1 MACKKTKIRRLCV
14 ATSGACALA
23 FATSALHVFD
33 STREIAVGQTPPDV
47 QASDSVS
54 SNASLPSASDLTT
67 ELTTAP
73 KANLD
78 PFNLSVGA
86 KSGAASPN
94 VASPGLASPGDSQL
108 ASLRSQMQ
116 ALQSRLQKTPT
127 SLEEQNEQRQII
139 NELASIQAQIQRL
152 EATTGNFAAYRQA
165 RDLQA
170 GLLPPNDPTTAMNA
184 MTQGYN
190 RRDAFDANA
199 SAGIS
204 REQILNASGLD
215 SNVLAARFGG
225 AQISEAEAGL
235 LREQKEGLTQQYR
248 QIQQTLRALQPGDEA
263 LATNLRQE
271 QATILEQL
279 KEIDSKLSNAP
290 QAPTVPPFDAASDR
304 FNADQF
310 SVPPAN
316 RLPNFTDATTPLG
329 DLAARM
335 QKVNQAAQLLREA
348 GLVQLA
354 NYAANEA
361 PRLADPNFVETSLT
375 PGAWSESDGLA
386 ETRNNPF
393 QQITPRDLEKIT
405 SSVDELKAKIDAL
418 TETATNVEA
427 QLKLLTRV
435 SGYVATPE
443 GAPTPIDVPTQ
454 EDAPKEEA
462 PTSEDATPNENPQE
476 DEQKDGFIGYL

>member
-1 MACKKTKIRRLCV
+1 MACKKTTIRRLCV

-23 FATSALHVFD
+23 FATAALPVFD
-33 STREIAVGQTPPDV
+33 STRELAVGQTPTPDS
-47 QASDSVS
+47 QASAPVS
-54 SNASLPSASDLTT
+54 PN
-67 ELTTAP
+67 
-73 KANLD
+73 ANLD
-78 PFNLSVGA
+78 PFKLSVGA
-86 KSGAASPN
+86 KPGAPYPN
-94 VASPGLASPGDSQL
+94 AAPSDDSQL
-108 ASLRSQMQ
+108 AALRSQMQ
-116 ALQSRLQKTPT
+116 ALQARLQKAPT

-139 NELASIQAQIQRL
+139 NELASVQAQIQRL

-170 GLLPPNDPTTAMNA
+170 GLLPSNDPTSAMNA

-215 SNVLAARFGG
+215 SNVLAARVGG
-225 AQISEAEAGL
+225 AQISEAEASL

-290 QAPTVPPFDAASDR
+290 QAPTIPSFDASS
-304 FNADQF
+304 ADQF
-310 SVPPAN
+310 SVPPEN
-316 RLPNFTDATTPLG
+316 RLPNFMDATTPLG
-329 DLAARM
+329 DIAARIR
-335 QKVNQAAQLLREA
+335 KANQAAQLLREA

-375 PGAWSESDGLA
+375 PGAWFESDGLA

-393 QQITPRDLEKIT
+393 QQITPQDLEGIT
-405 SSVDELKAKIDAL
+405 SSINDLKAKVDAL
-418 TETATNVEA
+418 TETMTNVEA

-435 SGYVATPE
+435 SGYIAAPE
-443 GAPTPIDVPTQ
+443 GTPSAVPTQ
-454 EDAPKEEA
+454 EEAPIESA
-462 PTSEDATPNENPQE
+462 PTSDDATPNENPQE
-476 DEQKDGFIGYL
+476 DAPIDDIIGYL